1 CGQAAAF
8 DDPLARPARPSALA
22 AHAPVNGLAMAGRRI
37 VAVGQRGHIL
47 YSDDA
52 GRNWR
57 QASVPVSVDLTAVSF
72 ATPREGWAVGH
83 DGAILHS
90 ADGGESWH
98 LQADGRNGANGAHG
112 TDGGNGSNAGNDAHG
127 ADSGNAKVDD
137 RPLLDI
143 RMADG
148 LHGMAVGAFG
158 LARCTEDGGKHWL
171 ACEDKLDNPQGLHL
185 NAIRA
190 IGDVVY
196 IAGEQGLLLRRAGGE
211 GRFTALALPY
221 RGSLF
226 GVTGDGQRLLAFGL
240 RGNAWFSANGGA
252 TWEQSTT
259 GVRSGLAAGLAV
271 PNGFVLVSQ
280 TGQLLYSES
289 GRQFSPQPA
298 AQPEPVTAA
307 LLGATGEMVTGGV
320 RGVRVHSLQ
329 RH

>member
-1 CGQAAAF
+1 MKRILSSLAACLCLCGQAAAF
-8 DDPLARPARPSALA
+8 DDPLARPARASALA
-22 AHAPVNGLAMAGRRI
+22 AHAPVNGLAMAGSRI
-37 VAVGQRGHIL
+37 VAAGQRGHIL

-57 QASVPVSVDLTAVSF
+57 QATVPVSVDLTAVSF
-72 ATPREGWAVGH
+72 ATPHKGWAVGH

-90 ADGGESWH
+90 TDGGQSWQ
-98 LQADGRNGANGAHG
+98 LQADGRNG
-112 TDGGNGSNAGNDAHG
+112 
-127 ADSGNAKVDD
+127 GNAKVDD

-143 RMADG
+143 RMADS

-190 IGDVVY
+190 IGDAVY
-196 IAGEQGLLLRRAGGE
+196 IAGEQGLLLRSAGGA
-211 GRFTALALPY
+211 GRYMALALPY

-252 TWEQSTT
+252 SWEQSTT

-280 TGQLLYSES
+280 TGQLLFSEG
-289 GRQFSPQPA
+289 GRQFAQQPIPQA
-298 AQPEPVTAA
+298 EPVTAA

-320 RGVRVHSLQ
+320 RGVRVHALQ

>member
-1 CGQAAAF
+1 MKRILSSLAACLCLCGHAAAF

-72 ATPREGWAVGH
+72 ATPQEGWAVGH

-90 ADGGESWH
+90 ADGGETWL
-98 LQADGRNGANGAHG
+98 LQADGRNG
-112 TDGGNGSNAGNDAHG
+112 GSG
-127 ADSGNAKVDD
+127 KVDD

-143 RMADG
+143 RMADK
-148 LHGMAVGAFG
+148 LRGMAVGAFG
-158 LARCTEDGGKHWL
+158 LARCTGDGGRQWL
-171 ACEDKLDNPQGLHL
+171 ACEDRLDNPQGLHL

-190 IGDVVY
+190 IGDNLY
-196 IAGEQGLLLRRAGGE
+196 IAGEQGLLLRSAGGA
-211 GRFTALALPY
+211 GRFSALALPY

-226 GVTGDGQRLLAFGL
+226 GVVGDGPRLLAFGL
-240 RGNAWFSANGGA
+240 RGNAWFSADSGA

-259 GVRSGLAAGLAV
+259 GLRSGLAAGLAL

-280 TGQLLYSES
+280 TGQLLFSES
-289 GRQFSPQPA
+289 GRQFAPQPA
-298 AQPEPVTAA
+298 PQPEPVTAA

-320 RGVRVHSLQ
+320 RGVRVHVLQ
-329 RH
+329 RR